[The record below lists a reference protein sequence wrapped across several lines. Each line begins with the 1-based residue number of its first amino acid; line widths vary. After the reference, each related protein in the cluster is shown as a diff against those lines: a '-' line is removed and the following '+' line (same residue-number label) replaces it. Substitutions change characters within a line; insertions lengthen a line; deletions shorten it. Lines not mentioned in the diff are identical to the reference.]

1 MEAIGIQAMF
11 MQNTASTMYI
21 DFTSEQGR
29 ITGIQIHL
37 TVNMMWNLN
46 YQLK

>member
-29 ITGIQIHL
+29 IIQIHL